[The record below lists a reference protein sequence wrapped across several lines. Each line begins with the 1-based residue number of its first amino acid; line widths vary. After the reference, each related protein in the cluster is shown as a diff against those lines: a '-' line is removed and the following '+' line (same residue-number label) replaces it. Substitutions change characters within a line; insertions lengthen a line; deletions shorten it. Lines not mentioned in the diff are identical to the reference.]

1 MKRSRIVFLYS
12 IFAAISIAANLATQ
26 KIFLM
31 TAYVPY
37 AVAMSVLAGTAMG
50 LAVKFFLDKIWIFR
64 FSHRDLAHGI
74 RSFVLYTAMG
84 VATTVIFWGFE
95 FGADHLFGSEAARLA
110 GGGVGLVIGYIA
122 KYQLDRK
129 FVFV

>member
-1 MKRSRIVFLYS
+1 MNRSRMVFLYS
-12 IFAAISIAANLATQ
+12 IFAAISIAANLGTQ
-26 KIFLM
+26 KFFLIVADM
-31 TAYVPY
+31 PY

-84 VATTVIFWGFE
+84 VATTVISWGFE
-95 FGADHLFGSEAARLA
+95 FGTDHLFGSEAARLA

-122 KYQLDRK
+122 KYRLDRK
-129 FVFV
+129 FVYV